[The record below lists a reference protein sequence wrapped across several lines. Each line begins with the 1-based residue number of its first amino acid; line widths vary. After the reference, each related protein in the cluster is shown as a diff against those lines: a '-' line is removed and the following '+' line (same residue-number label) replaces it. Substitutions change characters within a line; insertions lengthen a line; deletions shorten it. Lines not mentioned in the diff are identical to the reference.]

1 MNTLWTFGCSFTNG
15 MGCNPGDEY
24 YEKHKKEGD
33 KIWPALVAEHL
44 NMELQNISINGC
56 GNDVILDNIIDNYG
70 KINEGDLVIIGFTI
84 SQRFDV
90 PYKNNF
96 ISVIEGSKK
105 EVIDFY
111 TQEQLESIINFQY
124 YFANSDLYKQR
135 QLKRFNF
142 IMERFGEK
150 NIKSLTWDLLKETRR
165 GKVILFERIDKCTK
179 FKIKD
184 LHFSFNGHIEF
195 SKYIITKLEP
205 KNKMI

>member
-56 GNDVILDNIIDNYG
+56 RNDVILDNIIDNYG

-111 TQEQLESIINFQY
+111 TQEQIESIINFQY

-142 IMERFGEK
+142 IINLLKERGVKVCFWK
-150 NIKSLTWDLLKETRR
+150 LLKETEN
-165 GKVILFERIDKCTK
+165 KFNRIQKQTK
-179 FKIKD
+179 NKIRD
-184 LHFSFNGHIEF
+184 GHFSYDGHKEF
-195 SKYIITKLEP
+195 FTYIKSKLEP
-205 KNKMI
+205 KDKFI